1 MKKLFL
7 LTAICGAAFSAHA
20 QIPFPVN
27 TTVDWDAKTI
37 TMPVSNLKV
46 QPIFVGGTDT
56 VITTSTYGNAGGKTL
71 AKEWHDFIGVVPD
84 TTGGAIGWVIV
95 NHEMVTK
102 DDMIGDGGG
111 MTTFK
116 IKRTAGDV
124 LEVMEQT
131 LPDGRKGK
139 FFNVDFVN
147 TVGETGMNCGGISAK
162 HIGRIW
168 TAEEWFQTSNAG
180 IYSGGN
186 GIRDT
191 ADFTITGTA
200 FSNFNGKTIKK
211 YQNLN
216 WMVEVNAKEGK
227 AIRKQYNWGRAGW
240 EAGVVMPDN
249 KTVYLFEDNT
259 PGIFARFVATTAGD
273 FTSGQLAVYKHD
285 GTTSKWINIEQNL
298 DTLMD
303 LSRVAVRRGATM
315 FNRLEWGTLAN
326 GKIYITE
333 TGRSSVGTR
342 FQNKGGVINPGLV
355 TAYKTRYQ
363 VENGTAFTGTDADA
377 ADSVVAGKFKDY
389 YGRVLEYDPATD
401 GIRTYLEGGPF
412 GGGAGTSD
420 PKSSYP
426 SKHLSN
432 PDGLSTIE
440 ANGKDYLLIL
450 EDMNQ
455 TDWNSMPDGYS
466 ATRNEAWL
474 LDASITNPTVSD
486 LQRLTSSGNA
496 AEVTGGVQLDHKTIL
511 IDSQHPDAS
520 TSENAAPY
528 NHSLTFAISAIDGSF
543 PVGVTNPA
551 VKMNKFSVYP
561 NPVARELHLSE
572 TMDVAIYNMNGQRM
586 NVYRGVNTIDVSN
599 MAAGT
604 YFIRSADGETLKFI
618 IE

>member
-7 LTAICGAAFSAHA
+7 LTAICGAALSANA

-27 TTVDWDAKTI
+27 TTVDWDAKTV
-37 TMPVSNLKV
+37 TMPVSKLKV

-56 VITTSTYGNAGGKTL
+56 VVTTATYGNAAGKTL
-71 AKEWHDFIGVVPD
+71 AKEWHDFIGIVPD
-84 TTGGAIGWVIV
+84 TTGGAIGWVVV
-95 NHEMVTK
+95 NHEMVVK

-111 MTTFK
+111 MTCFK
-116 IKRTAGDV
+116 IKRTTGDV

-162 HIGRIW
+162 HIGRVW
-168 TAEEWFQTSNAG
+168 TAEEWFRTSTAS
-180 IYSGGN
+180 IYDNGN
-186 GIRDT
+186 GVRDT

-211 YQNLN
+211 YQNFN
-216 WMVEVNAKEGK
+216 WMVEVDPKQGK

-259 PGIFARFVATTAGD
+259 PGILARFVATTAGD
-273 FTSGQLAVYKHD
+273 FTKGQLSVYKHD
-285 GTTSKWINIEQNL
+285 GSGSKWINIEQDL
-298 DTLMD
+298 DTLIQ
-303 LSRVAVRRGATM
+303 LNAVAVRRGATM
-315 FNRLEWGTLAN
+315 FNRLEWGTYAN

-363 VENGTAFTGTDADA
+363 IENGSAFTGTDADA
-377 ADSVVAGKFKDY
+377 ADSVINGVFKDY
-389 YGRVLEYDPATD
+389 YGRVLEFDPATD
-401 GIRTYLEGGPF
+401 AIRTYLEGGPL
-412 GGGAGTSD
+412 GGGSGSSD

-426 SKHLSN
+426 AKHLSN
-432 PDGLSTIE
+432 PDGLTTVTV
-440 ANGKDYLLIL
+440 NGKEYLLIQ

-455 TDWNSMPDGYS
+455 KDWNSMPDGYS
-466 ATRNEAWL
+466 ATRDEAYL
-474 LDASITNPTVSD
+474 LDVSITNPTISD
-486 LQRLTSSGNA
+486 LQRLTSSANA
-496 AEVTGGVQLDHKTIL
+496 AEITGGVQLDSKTVL
-511 IDSQHPDAS
+511 LNSQHPDPS
-520 TSENAAPY
+520 TSVNTAPY
-528 NHSLTFAISAIDGSF
+528 NHSLTFAISGLDGTD
-543 PVGVTNPA
+543 PVGLGKE
-551 VKMNKFSVYP
+551 VKMSSFSIYP
-561 NPVARELHLSE
+561 NPTARELHLSK

-586 NVYRGVNTIDVSN
+586 NVYRGVSTIDVSN

-604 YFIRSADGETLKFI
+604 YFIRSAEGETLKFI